1 MPTPEE
7 MAAAMAS
14 VLENKQE
21 PEPKEPETSDVIT
34 DKAEIEAA
42 LADTVEELP
51 VDDSLL
57 DLMNRASN
65 ILKEYNG
72 VVADIPRSSEYQ
84 SLMNRINT
92 LRNP

>member
-14 VLENKQE
+14 VLKNKQE
-21 PEPKEPETSDVIT
+21 LEPKEPETSDVVT
-34 DKAEIEAA
+34 DKAAIEAA

-51 VDDSLL
+51 IDDSLL
-57 DLMNRASN
+57 GLMSRALK
-65 ILKEYNG
+65 ILQEHNG
-72 VVADIPRSSEYQ
+72 VIADIPRSSEYW
-84 SLMNRINT
+84 SLMNRVNT